1 MQVILL
7 EKVGRLGNLG
17 DQVNVKAG
25 FGRNYLIPYGKA
37 VPATPENVEKFE
49 QRRAELEK
57 VAADKLAAAQA
68 RAAKLVELA
77 EITISGNASDEG
89 RLFGSIGTREVADAL
104 VAAGV
109 EVEKREVLMPN
120 GVIRAIGDVTLEV
133 QLHGD
138 VTVAIVVHV
147 IPE

>member
-7 EKVGRLGNLG
+7 EKVGRVGNLG

>member
-25 FGRNYLIPYGKA
+25 FGRNFLIPYGKA

-57 VAADKLAAAQA
+57 VAAEKLAAAQA
-68 RAAKLVELA
+68 RAAKLTALA
-77 EITISGNASDEG
+77 EITLAANASDEG

-104 VAAGV
+104 TAAGV

-120 GVIRAIGDVTLEV
+120 GVIRATGDFTLEI

-138 VTVAIVVHV
+138 VAAEVLVHV
-147 IPE
+147 VPE

>member
-37 VPATPENVEKFE
+37 VPATPENVERFE
-49 QRRAELEK
+49 QRRAELEA
-57 VAADKLAAAQA
+57 VAAEKLASAQA
-68 RAAKLVELA
+68 RAGKLAELA
-77 EITISGNASDEG
+77 AITIAANASDEG

-104 VAAGV
+104 TAAGV
-109 EVEKREVLMPN
+109 EIEKREVLMPN
-120 GVIRAIGDVTLEV
+120 GAIRATGDTTLEI
-133 QLHGD
+133 QLHGG
-138 VTVAIVVHV
+138 VTAEIVVHV
-147 IPE
+147 VPE

>member
-17 DQVNVKAG
+17 DQVNVRSG
-25 FGRNYLIPYGKA
+25 FGRNFLIPYGKA

-57 VAADKLAAAQA
+57 IAADKLAEAKVRAEKLAA
-68 RAAKLVELA
+68 LA
-77 EITISGNASDEG
+77 EISLRVKASDEG
-89 RLFGSIGTREVADAL
+89 RLFGSVSPREVADAL
-104 VAAGV
+104 TAAGV
-109 EVEKREVLMPN
+109 AVEKREVLMPN
-120 GVIRAIGDVTLEV
+120 GAIRSTGEYPLDV

-138 VTVAIVVHV
+138 VVQIVTVRVL
-147 IPE
+147 PE

>member
-25 FGRNYLIPYGKA
+25 FGRNFLIPYGKA

-57 VAADKLAAAQA
+57 VAAEKLAAAQA
-68 RAAKLVELA
+68 RAAKLTALA
-77 EITISGNASDEG
+77 EITLAANASDEG

-104 VAAGV
+104 TAAGI

-120 GVIRAIGDVTLEV
+120 GVIRATGDFTLEI

-138 VTVAIVVHV
+138 VTVEVLVHV
-147 IPE
+147 VPE

>member
-37 VPATPENVEKFE
+37 VPATPENVERFE

-57 VAADKLAAAQA
+57 AAAEKLASAQA
-68 RAAKLVELA
+68 RAAKLTELA
-77 EITISGNASDEG
+77 EVTIPANASEEG

-104 VAAGV
+104 TAAGV
-109 EVEKREVLMPN
+109 EIEKREVSMPN
-120 GVIRAIGDVTLEV
+120 GAIRVIGDTTLEI
-133 QLHGD
+133 QFHGD
-138 VTVAIVVHV
+138 VTAEVVVHV
-147 IPE
+147 VPE